1 MSGYRYSDKQLQE
14 WPEAPRAAALW
25 ERATNAEQNAA
36 YWKNRAESAEH
47 RMQNHECQEDD

>member
-36 YWKNRAESAEH
+36 YWKNRAESAER
-47 RMQNHECQEDD
+47 RMQNHECQEDN